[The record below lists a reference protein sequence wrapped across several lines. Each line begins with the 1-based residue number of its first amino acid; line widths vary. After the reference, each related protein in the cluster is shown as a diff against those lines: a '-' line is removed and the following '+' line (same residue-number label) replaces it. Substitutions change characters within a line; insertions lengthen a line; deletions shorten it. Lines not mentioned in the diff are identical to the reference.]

1 MSPRMD
7 TIIAADNVA
16 VITGAAAG
24 LGAALARSLS
34 QQGMKLALFDRDAEV
49 VKALAQSLPTET
61 LTECGDAANL
71 ADLEAFHSATIE
83 RFGAVQLLVNNV
95 GMGKKAGPWDA
106 PEDWQPILDVNFT
119 SALAMQHLFVP
130 AMIASDEPAAIVNLG
145 SKEGITTPPGNAAYS
160 VSKAAIKVL
169 TEQLEHELR
178 NTTDG
183 RVSAHLFVPGYT
195 WTPMNAAHKPKGSE
209 KPDAAWT
216 AEQTVEHFLA
226 RLRKGDFYILCPDG
240 EVTTDMDARR
250 MRWAIEDM
258 IFNRP
263 ALSRWHNNFKGAF
276 EKWMKS

>member
-7 TIIAADNVA
+7 TIMAAGNVA

-34 QQGMKLALFDRDAEV
+34 QQGMKLALFDRDAEGL
-49 VKALAQSLPTET
+49 KALAQSLPTET

-83 RFGAVQLLVNNV
+83 RFGTVHLLINNV

-106 PEDWQPILDVNFT
+106 PEDWQQVLDVNFT

-130 AMIASDEPAAIVNLG
+130 AMIAADTPAAIVNLG

-178 NTTDG
+178 NGTGG

-195 WTPMNAAHKPKGSE
+195 WTQMNAAHKPKGSE

-216 AEQTVEHFLA
+216 AEQTVEHFLT
-226 RLRKGDFYILCPDG
+226 RLQKGDFYILCPDG
-240 EVTTDMDARR
+240 EVTPDMDARR
-250 MRWAIEDM
+250 MRWAVEDM

-263 ALSRWHNNFKGAF
+263 ALSRWHDNFKGAF
-276 EKWMKS
+276 EKWMNS

>member
-7 TIIAADNVA
+7 TIIAAGNVA

-34 QQGMKLALFDRDAEV
+34 QQGMKLALFDCNEE
-49 VKALAQSLPTET
+49 ALTSLASTLQTET
-61 LTECGDAANL
+61 LIVFGNAADRN
-71 ADLEAFHSATIE
+71 DLRRFHSATIE

-95 GMGKKAGPWDA
+95 GMGKKAGPWDS
-106 PEDWQPILDVNFT
+106 PEDWQQVLDVNFT

-130 AMIASDEPAAIVNLG
+130 AMIASDEPAAIINLG